1 MRETEARRAD
11 LERQHAEAQHSL
23 REKMAGRYQGPESV
37 EALQSKIRE
46 LEKKTELQMVR
57 HEELSLELTSLKR
70 ARSRGPSAL
79 GHHSGSS
86 GLAGMSIA
94 TATWPPAGS
103 EIDRLMA
110 KLEQDRYRL
119 TYDNVPTYDNLFF
132 FYFYTRS
139 LLARSSEE
147 TSYPRSRFVTH
158 SRGGLRKEVAFFFT
172 SSHRVRITSDGQK
185 FRRVYR
191 FFAHPDS
198 RSSSDTWP
206 SRRVRGYRTGVS
218 WGTDKLVS
226 RLPSGK
232 KRRTVAQSGQTIDTD
247 E

>member
-11 LERQHAEAQHSL
+11 LERQHAEAQHNL

-86 GLAGMSIA
+86 GLGATGMSIA

-119 TYDNVPTYDNLFF
+119 TYDISYVNRFFSFF
-132 FYFYTRS
+132 FYD
-139 LLARSSEE
+139 
-147 TSYPRSRFVTH
+147 VTENSTWWMLRVFH
-158 SRGGLRKEVAFFFT
+158 RGLTKT
-172 SSHRVRITSDGQK
+172 
-185 FRRVYR
+185 
-191 FFAHPDS
+191 
-198 RSSSDTWP
+198 
-206 SRRVRGYRTGVS
+206 
-218 WGTDKLVS
+218 L
-226 RLPSGK
+226 
-232 KRRTVAQSGQTIDTD
+232 
-247 E
+247 

>member
-11 LERQHAEAQHSL
+11 LERQHAEAQHNL
-23 REKMAGRYQGPESV
+23 REKMAGRYQGPESI

-86 GLAGMSIA
+86 VLGGSSAAASMSIA

-110 KLEQDRYRL
+110 KLDQDRYRM
-119 TYDNVPTYDNLFF
+119 TYDNSFVKFNLPFSF
-132 FYFYTRS
+132 SFS
-139 LLARSSEE
+139 L
-147 TSYPRSRFVTH
+147 
-158 SRGGLRKEVAFFFT
+158 
-172 SSHRVRITSDGQK
+172 I
-185 FRRVYR
+185 RR
-191 FFAHPDS
+191 A
-198 RSSSDTWP
+198 
-206 SRRVRGYRTGVS
+206 
-218 WGTDKLVS
+218 DKDQESFMGRNV
-226 RLPSGK
+226 
-232 KRRTVAQSGQTIDTD
+232 
-247 E
+247 